1 MSRGPS
7 ASWRP
12 RVRTSSGD
20 TSARATDRPKP
31 HASRRRTVAG
41 KAMMQLLVD
50 DGVSVQAKGEVK
62 NGSLPHNLLPLFV
75 STPAMRLHDQYR
87 LLQQHYGEQPV
98 SPGVA
103 ELAALLA
110 CSPRNVRLQLAKMQ
124 QQGWLVWQPGRGR
137 GHRSVLQCL
146 QPPQD
151 LQWQRTH
158 RLLQRGELE
167 QAFASLPADG
177 RSQLMAQLPA
187 YLGASANRRQL
198 RIPIHRPLA
207 TLDPLHVTS
216 RLEAHLVRQVFD
228 RLCSFD
234 IATQTLQPAL
244 AHSWQADAS
253 ARQWRFWL
261 RPGVQFHDGSPLD
274 AWAVAASVQRL
285 HEQAGPWMQ
294 QYRGLRAIR
303 VHDALSLSFELADTD
318 WLWPQRLITANASI
332 VPVRRGADFAQLPV
346 GSGPFRVARHSA
358 QRLSLEA
365 NLRYYRERP
374 LLDGI
379 DLWVLA
385 APAGADFH
393 LRLAAGLAAARRT
406 AGRGAAAGRP
416 GVDAGDLR
424 AGQLPA
430 AGAGHCRQVGRRRRR
445 LAHPHA
451 GLPALRA

>member
-1 MSRGPS
+1 
-7 ASWRP
+7 
-12 RVRTSSGD
+12 
-20 TSARATDRPKP
+20 
-31 HASRRRTVAG
+31 
-41 KAMMQLLVD
+41 
-50 DGVSVQAKGEVK
+50 
-62 NGSLPHNLLPLFV
+62 
-75 STPAMRLHDQYR
+75 MRLHEQYR

-124 QQGWLVWQPGRGR
+124 QQGWLAWQPGRGR

-167 QAFASLPADG
+167 QAFASLPPDG

-207 TLDPLHVTS
+207 TLDPLRVTS

-285 HEQAGPWMQ
+285 HEQAG
-294 QYRGLRAIR
+294 
-303 VHDALSLSFELADTD
+303 DAD
-318 WLWPQRLITANASI
+318 
-332 VPVRRGADFAQLPV
+332 VK
-346 GSGPFRVARHSA
+346 
-358 QRLSLEA
+358 
-365 NLRYYRERP
+365 
-374 LLDGI
+374 
-379 DLWVLA
+379 
-385 APAGADFH
+385 
-393 LRLAAGLAAARRT
+393 RLARAVRPGRAHRQCEQAHQADHQHVAAAQEGERLGVIQPPARNN
-406 AGRGAAAGRP
+406 GAAAPQQHEQQRRQAGEQGR
-416 GVDAGDLR
+416 GRHRVGSIK
-424 AGQLPA
+424 QKS
-430 AGAGHCRQVGRRRRR
+430 GAGRRFPGADRGTYSSIS
-445 LAHPHA
+445 AEVYTS
-451 GLPALRA
+451 